1 VLQLGFNRLRN
12 LTEGILRGLGK
23 LQYLYL
29 QANLIEAVTPNTFEE
44 CPNIENIDL
53 SMNRIQ
59 VLDGGLFTGLGRL
72 TTCELYTNPFNCS
85 CELLGFLRWLAV
97 FPNRT
102 NERMVCDT
110 RPGFQATASS
120 VRTPGFLR
128 HATLYTCSLWCVPT
142 TVATLFN
149 IIVQSELTT
158 LPPYSP
164 CGLTTALLECLLEDP
179 ISISPT
185 YPDLNNKSQYEGE
198 T

>member
-1 VLQLGFNRLRN
+1 MGFNRLRN

-59 VLDGGLFTGLGRL
+59 VLDGGLFTGLSRL

-97 FPNRT
+97 FPNR
-102 NERMVCDT
+102 
-110 RPGFQATASS
+110 
-120 VRTPGFLR
+120 
-128 HATLYTCSLWCVPT
+128 
-142 TVATLFN
+142 
-149 IIVQSELTT
+149 
-158 LPPYSP
+158 
-164 CGLTTALLECLLEDP
+164 
-179 ISISPT
+179 
-185 YPDLNNKSQYEGE
+185 
-198 T
+198 